1 MRRTLNFLACMWD
14 AMESQEV
21 RSDPEGLDSMN
32 EGMDSMDSMDSMD
45 EGMDEIDEID
55 EIDGAIGAI
64 GAIGTIGT
72 IGTIGVIGTDGMEGT
87 AFSNDSK
94 MICCS
99 ETRDVL
105 RSENTHRR
113 TNSCIKSSRTKRSRF
128 CRECSRGFNRCT
140 VF

>member
-1 MRRTLNFLACMWD
+1 
-14 AMESQEV
+14 MESQEV
-21 RSDPEGLDSMN
+21 RRDPEGLDSMN

-45 EGMDEIDEID
+45 EGMDEID
-55 EIDGAIGAI
+55 GATGAI
-64 GAIGTIGT
+64 GAIGTIG
-72 IGTIGVIGTDGMEGT
+72 VMGTDGMEGT